1 MPISFNF
8 GNSIQATYSNASSP
22 HARNF
27 KIAER
32 ISHETRWQGSVYISG
47 HESFK
52 VLISRGSATNLER
65 QLSYTL
71 FLPVSTWTEK
81 ASCSP
86 FYRPN
91 DCSVFEPY
99 ELTNRI
105 LPLVCSSKLSLSV
118 YFFAQSSFS
127 SGILFLRV
135 VRREW
140 SDAIQ
145 FEKIRENN
153 QGVGSRR
160 RGGDEKQYF
169 NRGRGGFVPSSAPTR
184 TPPLQQ

>member
-105 LPLVCSSKLSLSV
+105 LPLVCSSKLSLS
-118 YFFAQSSFS
+118 
-127 SGILFLRV
+127 LHLLLCT
-135 VRREW
+135 
-140 SDAIQ
+140 IQ
-145 FEKIRENN
+145 FLLRYSLPTCSTERMEWRDSIWKNTGK
-153 QGVGSRR
+153 QPRR
-160 RGGDEKQYF
+160 W
-169 NRGRGGFVPSSAPTR
+169 
-184 TPPLQQ
+184 